1 MTETNDGLD
10 PEQSSGRAGRRH
22 RLVEGTD
29 RDEYWQKFFADLPKT
44 STRSRHYSADT
55 DDEPDLEERPDEHS
69 ATIPEAPPVDGTGF
83 GGSAFSPPPAPSW
96 RSRQVDVPPPV
107 PAPAPPVAAPE
118 PPMPAPAAQV
128 PVPAPVVD
136 RVPAPPAEP
145 APPPTPTPEPEPESE
160 WHHPEHRQP
169 DPVSD
174 RHPEPEPQWEREP
187 TPGRR
192 EFDDWAR
199 PDSRAMPQVVIPSAP
214 FPAIDRDTIDDY
226 PAEDTAPPHE
236 PLLSGG
242 HRRPAAEEARKRRR
256 RIVLAAAVAV
266 MLVLVGGVGYAGLKM
281 AGVFE
286 SSADYSGISGDSD
299 VLVRIPA
306 GASVRAAGSILK
318 DHGVVASSKA
328 FSNAVGGGTITPG
341 YYKLRTQISAEQAYK
356 LLGQQESQVGVL
368 AVAPGLQLTD
378 TKDSRGQP
386 VPGIFSRIQ
395 DATSVTING
404 KQLGVSA
411 TDLANVAANSSAAD
425 LGVPQWAVSAVDA
438 RKGDPRRIEGLIV
451 APQQD
456 YSIDPSQNAQEI
468 LKGLITDSAAKL
480 QAWGITDYANSG
492 LPSPYAALIS
502 ASIAEKEVSVQNPTQ
517 AQEYRA
523 QVTRVILNRLDKP
536 QRLEMDST
544 INYTRAVR
552 DLSLSNAD
560 SVVNTPWNTYMI
572 EGLPPTPIGAVGQPE
587 LGAALNP
594 TPGNWLYFVTVDHDG
609 TTLFTADYNVQ
620 LANQR
625 TACHNG
631 LIRCPSP

>member
-1 MTETNDGLD
+1 M
-10 PEQSSGRAGRRH
+10 
-22 RLVEGTD
+22 
-29 RDEYWQKFFADLPKT
+29 
-44 STRSRHYSADT
+44 SA
-55 DDEPDLEERPDEHS
+55 
-69 ATIPEAPPVDGTGF
+69 
-83 GGSAFSPPPAPSW
+83 
-96 RSRQVDVPPPV
+96 
-107 PAPAPPVAAPE
+107 
-118 PPMPAPAAQV
+118 
-128 PVPAPVVD
+128 
-136 RVPAPPAEP
+136 
-145 APPPTPTPEPEPESE
+145 PEPEPEPE
-160 WHHPEHRQP
+160 W
-169 DPVSD
+169 
-174 RHPEPEPQWEREP
+174 HPEPEPEWHSEPEQAWEPETEP
-187 TPGRR
+187 ANV
-192 EFDDWAR
+192 ELDEWAR
-199 PDSRAMPQVVIPSAP
+199 PDSRAMPQVVIPSTP
-214 FPAIDRDTIDDY
+214 FPAIDRDAVDDY
-226 PAEDTAPPHE
+226 PAEDTPPPQ

-242 HRRPAAEEARKRRR
+242 HRHAAGSGSQQARRRRR
-256 RIVLAAAVAV
+256 RIVISAAVVV
-266 MLVLVGGVGYAGLKM
+266 MLVLIGGVGYVGLKM

-286 SSADYSGISGDSD
+286 SSADYSGISGNSD
-299 VLVRIPA
+299 VLVRIPD
-306 GASVRAAGSILK
+306 GVSVREAGSILK
-318 DHGVVASSKA
+318 DNGVVASSKA
-328 FSNAVGGGTITPG
+328 FSNAVDGGTITPG
-341 YYKLRTQISAEQAYK
+341 YYKLRTHISAGQAYK
-356 LLGQQESQVGVL
+356 LLGQQGSQVGDL

-386 VPGIFSRIQ
+386 VSGIFSKIQ
-395 DATSVTING
+395 AATAVTING

-411 TDLANVAANSSAAD
+411 TDLANVAANDSAAD
-425 LGVPQWAVSAVDA
+425 LGVPQWAVSAVDS

-456 YSIDPSQNAQEI
+456 YSVDPTQNAQQI

-480 QAWGITDYANSG
+480 DAWGITNYGNSG
-492 LPSPYAALIS
+492 LPSPYAVLVS
-502 ASIAEKEVSVQNPTQ
+502 ASIAEKEVSVQNPEQ